1 MERQDTEEVSDDD
14 SDEEEE
20 DELHLPPIIAPTFRT
35 TAASV
40 QVTDFSRLLNIF
52 LLT

>member
-1 MERQDTEEVSDDD
+1 MEWQDTEEVSDDD

-20 DELHLPPIIAPTFRT
+20 DELHLLPIITLTFCM

>member
-1 MERQDTEEVSDDD
+1 MEWQDTEKVSDND

-20 DELHLPPIIAPTFRT
+20 DELHLPPIIILTFYMIVT
-35 TAASV
+35 SV

>member
-1 MERQDTEEVSDDD
+1 MEWQDTEVSDDD
-14 SDEEEE
+14 SDEEEKN
-20 DELHLPPIIAPTFRT
+20 ELHLPPIIMPTFHM

-52 LLT
+52 LLI

>member
-1 MERQDTEEVSDDD
+1 MEWQDTEVSDDD

-20 DELHLPPIIAPTFRT
+20 NKLHLPLIITPTFCM